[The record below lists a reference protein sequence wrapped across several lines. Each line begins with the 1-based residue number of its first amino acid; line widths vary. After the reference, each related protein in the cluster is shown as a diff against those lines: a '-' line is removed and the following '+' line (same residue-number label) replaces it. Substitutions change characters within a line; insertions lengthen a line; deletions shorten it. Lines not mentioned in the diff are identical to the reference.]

1 MKAAVGRE
9 KYLSGSLAI
18 MVLILVGVLA
28 WEWDQGMRLKQDL
41 TRFLKIPVTALP
53 EQKILPEFA
62 LPDKTTGLP
71 EWLSRP
77 IFSPIRRPPA
87 AKVAAVTMKKGQFL
101 LVGVLITPQKRAA
114 LLRDVQ
120 TNKTQT
126 VVMGAMVRGL
136 TLGEVAPAQVVLRQ
150 GGDSEDLVL
159 HVQRGAAGATVRPNP
174 VPAPSPIVAP
184 SQGAPDSSA
193 HSALPSM
200 APPPALPPFVGRSQ
214 TTAAPKAP
222 PPIAGVKK

>member
-62 LPDKTTGLP
+62 LPDKATGLP
-71 EWLSRP
+71 ELMSRP
-77 IFSPIRRPPA
+77 IFSPIRKPPA

-120 TNKTQT
+120 TNKTET
-126 VVMGAMVRGL
+126 VVMGGMVRGL

-150 GGDSEDLVL
+150 GGDSEELVL
-159 HVQRGAAGATVRPNP
+159 NVQKGTAGATVRPNP
-174 VPAPSPIVAP
+174 GPAAWPIVAP
-184 SQGAPDSSA
+184 SQGPPDSSA
-193 HSALPSM
+193 QSALPKM
-200 APPPALPPFVGRSQ
+200 APPPALPPLVGRSQ
-214 TTAAPKAP
+214 TTAAPKTP
-222 PPIAGVKK
+222 PPIAEVKK